1 MIKLVLNFMQK
12 NEKQMN
18 ELGGKKVL
26 VDTLCLHLD
35 VMTKNMDMK
44 GDVEVIKTLLEY
56 DWKRLSNLQVTIDT
70 VIRKCDFGPVSD
82 LKMVK
87 KAKAM
92 RKSQKGAV
100 ITSILFTVFFFTV
113 LTGELETPRYV

>member
-56 DWKRLSNLQVTIDT
+56 DWDRLSNLQVTIDT

-87 KAKAM
+87 K
-92 RKSQKGAV
+92 
-100 ITSILFTVFFFTV
+100 
-113 LTGELETPRYV
+113 P

>member
-1 MIKLVLNFMQK
+1 MSASNLLVAYPRYKLVVSMIKLVLNFMQK

-18 ELGGKKVL
+18 ELGEKRIL

-35 VMTKNMDMK
+35 VMTKYMDIK
-44 GDVEVIKTLLEY
+44 GDVEVIKTVLEY
-56 DWKRLSNLQVTIDT
+56 DWERLSNLQVTIDT

-87 KAKAM
+87 KPWENPK
-92 RKSQKGAV
+92 K
-100 ITSILFTVFFFTV
+100 
-113 LTGELETPRYV
+113 EL